1 MLLRTILKYIMYC
14 IVPVFK
20 LELPEIQCAV
30 IEDHISV

>member
-20 LELPEIQCAV
+20 LELPEIQYTV
-30 IEDHISV
+30 IKDHVSV